1 MNNIKNLQNVIYG
14 RNPVKE
20 ALRNNSVISLLLETG
35 FKDGTILEMLKD
47 KNIKIVYKNK
57 SELDSLTNGAS
68 HQGIVAEIKQYQY
81 SSLEEII
88 HKSKK
93 VERPIIVMLDGIED
107 PHNLG
112 AILRSCDVFG
122 VSGVIIPKHGSVS
135 LNATVAKTSAG
146 AINYVSV
153 AMVSNL
159 NSAIQTLKENGF
171 WIVSSDGSASTNYN
185 DLVYDFPTVLVI
197 GSEGN
202 GVSKLVLKN
211 SDFVV
216 KIQQYGHVNSLNAS
230 VATGVILSKIRG

>member
-1 MNNIKNLQNVIYG
+1 MNNSKNSQNVIYG

-20 ALRNNSVISLLLETG
+20 AIRNNSVISLVLETG

-47 KNIKIVYKNK
+47 KNIKIVYKSKN
-57 SELDSLTNGAS
+57 ELDSLTKGAS

-159 NSAIQTLKENGF
+159 NSAIQALKENGF

>member
-1 MNNIKNLQNVIYG
+1 MNNSKNLQNVIYG

-20 ALRNNSVISLLLETG
+20 AIRNNSVMSLVLETG

-47 KNIKIVYKNK
+47 KNIKIVYKSKN
-57 SELDSLTNGAS
+57 ELDSLTKGAS